1 MCQKLAK
8 ENKFSH
14 NAHTST
20 GLNLTARGITSAL
33 SKTLIPAQRRQR
45 IRAHLARHQAA
56 SNTALSTLL
65 GVSEATVRRDL
76 EWLESEG
83 YLERAHGGATLSQRL
98 PFEPEYAQSVQ
109 SHPAEK
115 ARIGQRAAALIEDGE
130 TIFVNSGTTAT
141 QLIRHIAPGARITV
155 VTNNITAA
163 LEAGET
169 SYELLLL
176 GGAFRAR
183 AHSVAGRFAAD
194 MLRQMYA
201 SKTFL
206 GVDGLSL
213 KHGCTT
219 PTNAEAEIARLMI
232 ERTHGPVILI
242 ADHSKWGVVSN
253 FDIASL
259 DQVQMLV
266 TDEGLE
272 PGARADLAAR
282 GLAVIT
288 PGEASVRPA
297 PRQRRERAGLQ
308 PPAR

>member
-1 MCQKLAK
+1 MSQ
-8 ENKFSH
+8 
-14 NAHTST
+14 
-20 GLNLTARGITSAL
+20 
-33 SKTLIPAQRRQR
+33 TLIPAQRRQR
-45 IRAHLARHQAA
+45 IRAHLALHQAA
-56 SNTALSTLL
+56 SNTALSALL

-76 EWLESEG
+76 EWLDGEG

-98 PFEPEYAQSVQ
+98 PFEPEYAKSVQ

-141 QLIRHIAPGARITV
+141 QLIRHIAPGAHITV
-155 VTNNITAA
+155 ITNNITAA

-183 AHSVAGRFAAD
+183 ANSVAGRFAAD
-194 MLRQMYA
+194 MLRQVYA

-219 PTNAEAEIARLMI
+219 PNDAEAEIARLMI

-266 TDEGLE
+266 TDAAFE
-272 PGARADLAAR
+272 PGARAELGAR
-282 GLAVIT
+282 GLTVIT
-288 PGEASVRPA
+288 AEDGRARPA
-297 PRQRRERAGLQ
+297 QHKLRAQAGLP